1 MKWKFILVS
10 KITPKCKF
18 MIKKIDCLGA
28 FKNMIG
34 IALPSLKSSINM
46 RSGKKNISLS
56 SSLLLFVKNT
66 SHLHRLLR
74 KFSDASR

>member
-1 MKWKFILVS
+1 
-10 KITPKCKF
+10 

-46 RSGKKNISLS
+46 RSGKKKYITIFFPSFICEKYKS
-56 SSLLLFVKNT
+56 SPQIAEKIF
-66 SHLHRLLR
+66 
-74 KFSDASR
+74 